1 MLTPARLREYTGP
14 SGALDLLRDL
24 GYPIAPVDVDP
35 LEWRRGGVSIPWNGE
50 AHLTLAAR
58 LPRFDLFLLT
68 GDVPEDSLT
77 TFMRSYGAYNV
88 HTKSV
93 LFCLRANL
101 LSIFDLS
108 RTRTLRRLDVDLE
121 KPSTHT
127 VDRLNLLV
135 CPVSPGDAGELPRI
149 YDRALDRES
158 VTREFFQRF
167 RTAVHDVA
175 AALHEAFPEEERE
188 DVDAEALLILSRLLF
203 LSFVQEKG
211 WLNGERRFLVDR
223 LHEQIR
229 RRGEFF
235 ADVLL
240 PLFFGCLN
248 TPLRERSLA
257 ARRLGRVP
265 YLNGGLFEP
274 SSFEQRHAEM
284 HLPNDLLRGVLE
296 GVFERFDFRLDEAD
310 AAGTH
315 VDPEML
321 GKVFESLMAADERAA
336 SGSFYTPKEIVDV
349 LVERAINEWLGDGS
363 AEEQLEKLSRITILD
378 PACGSGAF
386 LLSALGVIE
395 RLWRARTNDVPP
407 DLRRRIVARSLYGV
421 DLNPRAVRLCELRLW
436 LAIVS
441 GSESAIEDVEPL
453 PNLDRNIL
461 QGNALLSPTDFLGDG
476 RLSIYADWLHA
487 LRAQRDL
494 LDRYRTA
501 PHAQRPAL
509 YRLIRGNDQRLAS
522 ELLARSIDETERELQ
537 LACAPQRD
545 LFGRSIQVD
554 PERCR
559 ELHQRIGEQK
569 KMLEEVEEGRLDFF
583 SFDVHFAHVMA
594 GGGFDVVAG
603 NPPWVRN
610 SRIDPRT
617 KRMLGDRY
625 ALFRG
630 QQPAT
635 AFHQPDLSV
644 AFFERALALAAPGGV
659 VALLMPAKI
668 VNAGYAGPLRRVAR
682 ERVIAL
688 DDWSDSPRRRS
699 LFEADTFPL
708 GITCRMH
715 PSSAFGTFSP
725 HRGEKA
731 TQFNAARDSVAFSPP
746 REEKVPKA
754 DEGYV
759 RISTGAESFD
769 LPRAELSVDGASSE
783 WALVPPAVASIARR
797 LRQSHRTLA
806 VGLGRKPFMGVKT
819 GDNRSFFLEAKAIRG
834 DRLIT
839 ADGLRIP
846 LSAVCRCVRGRD
858 LQRWT
863 TTESQWM
870 LWPPR
875 GGWHK
880 PPAWL
885 VTLAETRGLEPA
897 DFRLSFVRAEHVGI
911 KVAWKDLSRG
921 VAAAVLPDVV
931 HVNEMPFPL
940 VPNQTLYAI
949 DAVSL
954 DEAYVIAAILN
965 STVAGAL
972 LVGVA
977 ERAKDSHYRYFGRT
991 MAALPWPD
999 LRPEWERLV
1008 RLSRRAHRPDAARE
1022 PIAAELD
1029 EIVARLYGL
1038 SPNELAS
1045 LQIFLE
1051 GRLGAR

>member
-14 SGALDLLRDL
+14 SGALDLFRDL

-35 LEWRRGGVSIPWNGE
+35 AEWRRGGVTIPWNGE
-50 AHLTLAAR
+50 AQLQLAAR

-68 GDVPEDSLT
+68 GSVAEEAVT
-77 TFMRSYGAYNV
+77 EFMRSYGAYNIK
-88 HTKSV
+88 TKSV
-93 LFCLRANL
+93 IAYVRENALA
-101 LSIFDLS
+101 IFDLS
-108 RTRTLRRLDVDLE
+108 ANRTLRRLDVDLE
-121 KPSTHT
+121 HPTPHAI
-127 VDRLNLLV
+127 DRLNLLA
-135 CPVSPGDAGELPRI
+135 CSGTSGDESALARI

-158 VTREFFQRF
+158 VTREFFLRF
-167 RTAVHDVA
+167 RAAVGDVA
-175 AALHEAFPEEERE
+175 AALHESFPDEER
-188 DVDAEALLILSRLLF
+188 DAVDAEALLILSRLLF

-235 ADVLL
+235 AGVLL

-248 TPLRERSLA
+248 TPLRERSIA
-257 ARRLGRVP
+257 ARRLGRIP

-274 SSFEQRHAEM
+274 SSFEQRHLEM
-284 HLPNDLLRGVLE
+284 YLPNELLRRVLE
-296 GVFERFDFRLDEAD
+296 DVFEKFDFRLDEAD

-321 GKVFESLMAADERAA
+321 GKVFETLMAADERAT

-349 LVERAINEWLGDGS
+349 LVERAIAEWLGDVP
-363 AEEQLEKLSRITILD
+363 AEAQLEKLERITILD

-386 LLSALGVIE
+386 LLSALGAIE
-395 RLWRARTNDVPP
+395 RLWRARSSDVPR
-407 DLRRRIVARSLYGV
+407 DLRRRIVSRSLYGV

-441 GSESAIEDVEPL
+441 GTDADAGDVEPL

-522 ELLARSIDETERELQ
+522 ELLARSIDESERELQ

-559 ELHQRIGEQK
+559 ELHQRIAEQK
-569 KMLEEVEEGRLDFF
+569 KMLDAAEEGTLDFF

-594 GGGFDVVAG
+594 RGGFDIVAG

-610 SRIDPRT
+610 SRIDART
-617 KRMLGDRY
+617 KRMLTDRY

-630 QQPAT
+630 QRDGT

-644 AFFERALALAAPGGV
+644 AFFERALTLTAPDGV

-668 VNAGYAGPLRRVAR
+668 VNAGYAGPLRRAAR
-682 ERVIAL
+682 ERVIAI

-708 GITCRMH
+708 GITCRNNEWL
-715 PSSAFGTFSP
+715 SP
-725 HRGEKA
+725 LRRGEK
-731 TQFNAARDSVAFSPP
+731 
-746 REEKVPKA
+746 VPQA
-754 DEGYV
+754 DEGCV
-759 RISTGAESFD
+759 RVTAGDESFE
-769 LPRAELSVDGASSE
+769 LPRAALSVDGAFSE
-783 WALVPPAVASIARR
+783 WALVPPAVSSIARR
-797 LRQSHRTLA
+797 LRGSHHSFA
-806 VGLGRKPFMGVKT
+806 EGLGRKPFMGVKT

-839 ADGLRIP
+839 TDGVRIP

-863 TTESQWM
+863 TTGSQWM

-875 GGWHK
+875 GGWRK

-885 VTLAETRGLEPA
+885 QTLAETRGLEPA

-954 DEAYVIAAILN
+954 DEAYVIAAVLN
-965 STVAGAL
+965 STIADAL

-999 LRPEWERLV
+999 LRAGWDRLV
-1008 RLSRRAHRPDAARE
+1008 RLSRRAHRPDVTRE
-1022 PIAAELD
+1022 PIEREID
-1029 EIVARLYGL
+1029 EIVARLYGV
-1038 SPNELAS
+1038 SAGELAT
-1045 LQIFLE
+1045 LQAFLE
-1051 GRLGAR
+1051 RRIGAR

>member
-24 GYPIAPVDVDP
+24 GYPIAPVPVDP
-35 LEWRRGGVSIPWNGE
+35 AEWRRGGVAIPWNGE

-68 GDVPEDSLT
+68 GCVPEESIAE
-77 TFMRSYGAYNV
+77 FMRSYSAYNIQ
-88 HTKSV
+88 TKSV
-93 LFCLRANL
+93 VTHVRENA
-101 LSIFDLS
+101 LSILDLS
-108 RTRTLRRLDVDLE
+108 TERKLRRLDVNLE
-121 KPSTHT
+121 RPSAHA

-135 CPVSPGDAGELPRI
+135 CSGAVADSLPRI

-175 AALHEAFPEEERE
+175 AALHDAFPDEER
-188 DVDAEALLILSRLLF
+188 DAVDAEALLILSRLLF

-248 TPLRERSLA
+248 TPLHERSSA
-257 ARRLGRVP
+257 ARRLGCVP

-284 HLPNDLLRGVLE
+284 HLPNDLLRSVLE
-296 GVFERFDFRLDEAD
+296 GVFEKFDFRLDEAD

-349 LVERAINEWLGDGS
+349 LVERAINEWLGEGS
-363 AEEQLEKLSRITILD
+363 AEEQLEKLARITILD

-386 LLSALGVIE
+386 LLSALGAIE
-395 RLWRARTNDVPP
+395 RLWRARTNDVPR
-407 DLRRRIVARSLYGV
+407 DLRRRIVSHSLYGV

-441 GSESAIEDVEPL
+441 GSDAAGDEIKPL

-501 PHAQRPAL
+501 PHSQRPAL

-522 ELLARSIDETERELQ
+522 ELLARSIDEAERELQ

-559 ELHQRIGEQK
+559 ELHQRIAEQK
-569 KMLEEVEEGRLDFF
+569 RMLEDAEEGRLDFF

-594 GGGFDVVAG
+594 GADTSRGGFDVVAG

-610 SRIDPRT
+610 SRIDART
-617 KRMLGDRY
+617 KRMLSDRY

-630 QQPAT
+630 QQAGT

-644 AFFERALALAAPGGV
+644 AFFERALALAAPDGV
-659 VALLMPAKI
+659 VAMLMPAKI
-668 VNAGYAGPLRRVAR
+668 VNAGYAGPLRRAAR
-682 ERVIAL
+682 ERVIAI

-708 GITCRMH
+708 GITCATPRATVRV
-715 PSSAFGTFSP
+715 SAG
-725 HRGEKA
+725 G
-731 TQFNAARDSVAFSPP
+731 
-746 REEKVPKA
+746 
-754 DEGYV
+754 
-759 RISTGAESFD
+759 ESFD

-797 LRQSHRTLA
+797 LRQEHPSLA
-806 VGLGRKPFMGVKT
+806 EGLGRKPFMGVKT

-839 ADGLRIP
+839 TDGVRIP

-875 GGWHK
+875 GGWRK
-880 PPAWL
+880 SPAWL
-885 VTLAETRGLEPA
+885 MTLAEKRGLEPG

-931 HVNEMPFPL
+931 HVNEMSFPL

-965 STVAGAL
+965 SAIAGAL
-972 LVGVA
+972 LVGIA

-999 LRPEWERLV
+999 PHPEWERLV
-1008 RLSRRAHRPDAARE
+1008 RLSRRAHRPDAQRE
-1022 PIAAELD
+1022 PLMREID
-1029 EIVARLYGL
+1029 EIVARLYGV
-1038 SPNELAS
+1038 SANELAT
-1045 LQIFLE
+1045 LQTFLE
-1051 GRLGAR
+1051 RRLGAR

>member
-1 MLTPARLREYTGP
+1 MLTPARLREYTGL
-14 SGALDLLRDL
+14 SGVLDLFRDL

-35 LEWRRGGVSIPWNGE
+35 AEWRRGGVTIPWNGE
-50 AHLTLAAR
+50 VGLQLAAR

-68 GDVPEDSLT
+68 GSVAEEAVAE
-77 TFMRSYGAYNV
+77 FMRSYRAYNIQ
-88 HTKSV
+88 TKSV
-93 LFCLRANL
+93 VSHVHKNK

-108 RTRTLRRLDVDLE
+108 SERKLRRLDVDLE
-121 KPSTHT
+121 HPSAHAI
-127 VDRLNLLV
+127 DRLNLLV
-135 CPVSPGDAGELPRI
+135 CSGASGDEAALPRI

-167 RTAVHDVA
+167 RAAVGDVA
-175 AALHEAFPEEERE
+175 AALHGAFPDEER
-188 DVDAEALLILSRLLF
+188 DAVDGEALLILSRLLF

-248 TPLRERSLA
+248 TPLRERSTA
-257 ARRLGRVP
+257 ARRLGSVP

-274 SSFEQRHAEM
+274 SSFEQRHPEM
-284 HLPNDLLRGVLE
+284 HLPNELMRGVLE
-296 GVFERFDFRLDEAD
+296 DVFEKFDFRLDEAD

-321 GKVFESLMAADERAA
+321 GKVFESLMAADERVA

-349 LVERAINEWLGDGS
+349 LVERAISEWLGAGFSTDTRE
-363 AEEQLEKLSRITILD
+363 AQLEKLAGITILD

-386 LLSALGVIE
+386 LLSALGAIE
-395 RLWRARTNDVPP
+395 RLWRARTNDVPR
-407 DLRRRIVARSLYGV
+407 DLRRQIVSRSLYGV

-441 GSESAIEDVEPL
+441 GSDAGIDEIEPL

-522 ELLARSIDETERELQ
+522 ELLARSIDEAERELQ

-559 ELHQRIGEQK
+559 ELHQRIAEQK
-569 KMLEEVEEGRLDFF
+569 KMLEAAEEGTLDFF

-594 GGGFDVVAG
+594 SDESAVGSRQPAVDKPWSGGGSTADRRPATADSPRGGFDVVAG

-610 SRIDPRT
+610 SRIDART
-617 KRMLGDRY
+617 KRMLSDRY
-625 ALFRG
+625 ALFGQFRG
-630 QQPAT
+630 QKGM

-644 AFFERALALAAPGGV
+644 AFFERALSLAAPDGV

-668 VNAGYAGPLRRVAR
+668 VNAGYAGPLRCAAR
-682 ERVIAL
+682 ERVIAI

-708 GITCRMH
+708 GITCGASR
-715 PSSAFGTFSP
+715 
-725 HRGEKA
+725 
-731 TQFNAARDSVAFSPP
+731 AA
-746 REEKVPKA
+746 
-754 DEGYV
+754 V
-759 RISTGAESFD
+759 RISSGGESFD
-769 LPRAELSVDGASSE
+769 LPRTELSVDGASSE
-783 WALVPPAVASIARR
+783 WALVPPVVASIARR
-797 LRQSHRTLA
+797 LRDSHRSLA
-806 VGLGRKPFMGVKT
+806 ESLGRKPFMGVKT
-819 GDNRSFFLEAKAIRG
+819 GDNRSFFLDAKAIRG

-839 ADGLRIP
+839 ADGVRVP

-863 TTESQWM
+863 TSDSQWM

-875 GGWHK
+875 GGWRK

-885 VTLAETRGLEPA
+885 VTLAEKRGLEPG
-897 DFRLSFVRAEHVGI
+897 DFRLSFVRPEHVGI

-931 HVNEMPFPL
+931 HVNEMAFPL

-954 DEAYVIAAILN
+954 DEAYVVAAILN
-965 STVAGAL
+965 SMIAGAL

-977 ERAKDSHYRYFGRT
+977 ERAKDAHYRYFGRT

-999 LRPEWERLV
+999 MRGEWDRLV
-1008 RLSRRAHRPDAARE
+1008 RLSRRAHRPDAQREPLARE
-1022 PIAAELD
+1022 ID
-1029 EIVARLYGL
+1029 EIVARLYGV
-1038 SPNELAS
+1038 SANELAS
-1045 LQIFLE
+1045 LQTFLE
-1051 GRLGAR
+1051 RRLGAR